1 MSVVWKTRLIET
13 HLTEKQFLNRL
24 KTLCREKTRFS
35 KGYHDE
41 DVFVI
46 KRNKNK
52 FWLCKHYAHVGRT
65 DGYANDCICFKYIVK
80 ENGYIDIEY
89 RFGKLLLFV
98 IPFIICFTAGIA
110 LLVAAGILAGCSANK
125 SLDRS
130 SDDKNAGTKHE
141 EPATSEDPKTTVT
154 TTTGTT
160 ETSETS
166 DPSDKSFSHH
176 KGSCPPPGSPAR
188 RIPARPR
195 AYAPG

>member
-1 MSVVWKTRLIET
+1 MEKGMSVVWKTRLIET

-35 KGYHDE
+35 EGYHDE

-65 DGYANDCICFKYIVK
+65 DGYANDCIYFKYIVK

-89 RFGKLLLFV
+89 RFGKLLSFA

-110 LLVAAGILAGCSANK
+110 LWVPLIYEAI
-125 SLDRS
+125 
-130 SDDKNAGTKHE
+130 
-141 EPATSEDPKTTVT
+141 
-154 TTTGTT
+154 
-160 ETSETS
+160 
-166 DPSDKSFSHH
+166 
-176 KGSCPPPGSPAR
+176 
-188 RIPARPR
+188 
-195 AYAPG
+195 AYANVQWGGLCVTAFFWIFGLIGLLFRSRKERALLEEQLLRTCNLEC